1 MPDPAT
7 IGAFTA
13 YAARLSL
20 HGDFSPDG
28 VTDEYTVYVDDPDE
42 RLDLADVSG
51 LPDLGDAHPLDDN
64 LTVSEFRVREHQ
76 PGELFRIVE
85 VAYTTGTEETEG
97 SGSGATSIGRLTAL
111 DYPIYTQSGDLITDQ
126 LTGGKVL
133 NSAGDVF
140 DSVPQFETLFTG
152 VHFTRRV
159 SSFPSD
165 ALALSGTLNGADVEI
180 YGVKFGKRTARCR
193 VTARYN
199 FDGSSRPWEMDVT
212 IEPRHNFADSS
223 AQFRYTH
230 GAADMSSDY
239 GLVPGR
245 GYDLG
250 WDLAI
255 LDCGFQYIDAVAGKV
270 RFTVVGDNGVESAP
284 QLPQLLKSNGE
295 DGRAYGTPSYLVVR
309 TAIGAV
315 WDDLKAK
322 TTAPN

>member
-42 RLDLADVSG
+42 RLDLSDVSG
-51 LPDLGDAHPLDDN
+51 LPDLGDEHPLDSD
-64 LTVSEFRVREHQ
+64 LTVSEFRVREHA

-85 VAYTTGTEETEG
+85 VVYSTGEEESEG
-97 SGSGATSIGRLTAL
+97 SGSSATSIGKLTAL
-111 DYPIYTQSGDLITDQ
+111 DYPIYTQTGDLVTDQ
-126 LTGGKVL
+126 VNGGKVL
-133 NSAGDVF
+133 NSAGDVY

-159 SSFPSD
+159 SSFPS
-165 ALALSGTLNGADVEI
+165 AAIALSGTVNSADVSI
-180 YGVKFGKRTARCR
+180 YGVSFAKRTARCR

-212 IEPRHNFADSS
+212 IEPRHNYADSG
-223 AQFRYTH
+223 AQYRYTN
-230 GAADMSSDY
+230 GAATMDTDYSS
-239 GLVPGR
+239 VQGR

-255 LDCGFQYIDAVAGKV
+255 LDCGFQYVDAVAGKV
-270 RFTVVGDNGVESAP
+270 RFTVTADNGEQSAP
-284 QLPQLLKSNGE
+284 QLPQLLTASGE

-309 TAIGAV
+309 TAAGAN
-315 WDDLKAK
+315 WDALKTK
-322 TTAPN
+322 TNAPS

>member
-28 VTDEYTVYVDDPDE
+28 VTDEYTVYVEDPDE
-42 RLDLADVSG
+42 RLDLDDVTG
-51 LPDLGDAHPLDDN
+51 LPELGDAHPLDDN
-64 LTVSEFRVREHQ
+64 LTVSEFRVREHA
-76 PGELFRIVE
+76 PGELFRVVE
-85 VAYTTGTEETEG
+85 VVYSTGEEESEG
-97 SGSGATSIGRLTAL
+97 SGSGATSIGKLTAL
-111 DYPIYTQSGDLITDQ
+111 DYPIYTQTGDLVTDQ
-126 LTGGKVL
+126 VDGGKVL

-159 SSFPSD
+159 SAFPS
-165 ALALSGTLNGADVEI
+165 AAIALSGTVNSAAVTI
-180 YGVKFGKRTARCR
+180 YGVTFAQRTARCR

-212 IEPRHNFADSS
+212 IEPRHNYVESGQQYRTS
-223 AQFRYTH
+223 A
-230 GAADMSSDY
+230 GAADMTAYAS
-239 GLVPGR
+239 VAGR
-245 GYDLG
+245 GYDIG

-270 RFTVVGDNGVESAP
+270 RFMVQDENGGEGPP
-284 QLPQLLKSNGE
+284 QLPQLLTAAGE
-295 DGRAYGTPSYLVVR
+295 DGRAYGSESYLLVR
-309 TAIGAV
+309 TAVGAN
-315 WDDLKAK
+315 WDALKAK
-322 TTAPN
+322 TNAPS